1 MFRGASALIA
11 GNSLKALARYSVYNS
26 ATQFMTD
33 SSGQVSAPQVV
44 VAGMMTGFVESL
56 VIVPFENIKTTM
68 IERTLKPEILE
79 SNAKS
84 AILGAQTVPGISR
97 SHAVPTQPNFVQPT
111 SSNNK
116 SHNKPNVRPKAP
128 RPAAAPIQLRPGQSI
143 VPVIPVDTTIRTFF
157 GNVKDMLQ
165 ERGPR
170 AFLQGFAP
178 TVFRQVTYS
187 SVQFT
192 TYTAVKQAIH
202 PSSNDPMPTHKWLLA
217 GLASA
222 TAVVVATQPL
232 DVIKTRMQ
240 SINSRVV
247 YRSTPRTL
255 YRIFIEE
262 GVTTFWAGSIPRFS
276 KIIVGSSITFMM

>member
-1 MFRGASALIA
+1 
-11 GNSLKALARYSVYNS
+11 
-26 ATQFMTD
+26 
-33 SSGQVSAPQVV
+33 
-44 VAGMMTGFVESL
+44 
-56 VIVPFENIKTTM
+56 M

-84 AILGAQTVPGISR
+84 AIAGAQTAPSIPR
-97 SHAVPTQPNFVQPT
+97 SNSIRTQPTLVQPT
-111 SSNNK
+111 SSNQQ
-116 SHNKPNVRPKAP
+116 SHNKPKVRPKAA
-128 RPAAAPIQLRPGQSI
+128 RPPAAPIQLRPGQSI
-143 VPVIPVDTTIRTFF
+143 VPVIPVDTTVKKFF
-157 GNVKDMLQ
+157 GNIKNMLQ

-202 PSSNDPMPTHKWLLA
+202 PNSNDPMPTHKWLLA
-217 GLASA
+217 GFASA
-222 TAVVVATQPL
+222 TAVVAATQPL

-262 GVTTFWAGSIPRFS
+262 GITTFWAGSIPRFS